1 MVLPRI
7 GIQGRIMEKTQNNY
21 LLGDREP
28 PEAVDDHG
36 GEIGDLGDDDDPGEV
51 MLIWAQLLAKLSS
64 LGVLYCED
72 QVKCVGFFGSKIIKG
87 FWKWRIG
94 LLELKLDK
102 LFFLNLCPNFGRFF
116 KMEHACQLCIIDT
129 AKFDLY
135 ILEPTF
141 DLIPT
146 YLR

>member
-1 MVLPRI
+1 
-7 GIQGRIMEKTQNNY
+7 
-21 LLGDREP
+21 
-28 PEAVDDHG
+28 
-36 GEIGDLGDDDDPGEV
+36 

-102 LFFLNLCPNFGRFF
+102 LFFLNLCLISEDFSKWNMR
-116 KMEHACQLCIIDT
+116 AVYIIDT

-135 ILEPTF
+135 FRANI
-141 DLIPT
+141 
-146 YLR
+146 

>member
-72 QVKCVGFFGSKIIKG
+72 QVKCVGFFWVKNNK
-87 FWKWRIG
+87 RV
-94 LLELKLDK
+94 LEVAH
-102 LFFLNLCPNFGRFF
+102 RF
-116 KMEHACQLCIIDT
+116 T
-129 AKFDLY
+129 
-135 ILEPTF
+135 
-141 DLIPT
+141 
-146 YLR
+146 

>member
-102 LFFLNLCPNFGRFF
+102 LFFLYLCLILEDFSKWNMRANYVLNL
-116 KMEHACQLCIIDT
+116 I
-129 AKFDLY
+129 Y

-146 YLR
+146 YLQ

>member
-1 MVLPRI
+1 
-7 GIQGRIMEKTQNNY
+7 
-21 LLGDREP
+21 
-28 PEAVDDHG
+28 
-36 GEIGDLGDDDDPGEV
+36 

-102 LFFLNLCPNFGRFF
+102 LFFPLSLPNFGRFF

-135 ILEPTF
+135 FRANI
-141 DLIPT
+141 
-146 YLR
+146 

>member
-72 QVKCVGFFGSKIIKG
+72 QVKCVGV
-87 FWKWRIG
+87 FWVKNNKRVLEVAHRI
-94 LLELKLDK
+94 
-102 LFFLNLCPNFGRFF
+102 
-116 KMEHACQLCIIDT
+116 T
-129 AKFDLY
+129 
-135 ILEPTF
+135 
-141 DLIPT
+141 
-146 YLR
+146 

>member
-94 LLELKLDK
+94 LLELKFDK
-102 LFFLNLCPNFGRFF
+102 LFFLNLCLISEDFSKWNMR
-116 KMEHACQLCIIDT
+116 AIIDA

-135 ILEPTF
+135 FRANI
-141 DLIPT
+141 
-146 YLR
+146 